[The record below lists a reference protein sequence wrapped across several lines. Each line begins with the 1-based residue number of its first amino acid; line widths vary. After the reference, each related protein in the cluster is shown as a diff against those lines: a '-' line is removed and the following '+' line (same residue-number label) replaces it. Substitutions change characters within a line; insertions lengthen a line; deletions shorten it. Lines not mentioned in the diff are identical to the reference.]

1 MSHRPS
7 HELFDLSGQTAVVT
21 GGAGVLCSTICR
33 GLAEEGVKVAIL
45 DINQGSATQLANEIN
60 QNGGEALA
68 LACDVCDIVSINSA
82 AGQII
87 SRLGAVDIL
96 VNGAGGNSPKAT
108 TNAELKFF
116 DMPEEAIKWVL
127 DLNLSGTIFASQVF
141 GRLMADRKKGSILN
155 ITSMNALRPL
165 TKIPIYSAAKAA
177 VSNLTQWL
185 AVHMAVEYSPAI
197 RVNAL
202 APGFFLTEQN
212 RYLLMDKV
220 SGEFTERGQ
229 TIIDHTPMKRF
240 GVPEDLIGALIWLLS
255 PAASFV
261 TGIVVPID
269 GGFSAYGGV

>member
-33 GLAEEGVKVAIL
+33 GLAEEGMKVAIL

>member
-1 MSHRPS
+1 MSHRQS

-33 GLAEEGVKVAIL
+33 GLAEEGMKVAIL